1 MTKPKVVKIEKYPE
15 QLQIILAIKNSR
27 LELFNI
33 EDTDNGWAIILDTSE
48 VGESITLRFAKENI
62 DKILGEDLLTRYHI
76 VFDFL
81 ERDGETY
88 FYTLNFVIA
97 HPEIKPI
104 LIDKKLLK
112 II

>member
-81 ERDGETY
+81 KRDGETY

>member
-1 MTKPKVVKIEKYPE
+1 MTKPKIVKIEKYPE
-15 QLQIILAIKNSR
+15 QLQIIFTIKNSR

-48 VGESITLRFAKENI
+48 VGESITLRIAKKNI

>member
-1 MTKPKVVKIEKYPE
+1 MTKPKIVKIEKYPE
-15 QLQIILAIKNSR
+15 QLQIIFTIKNSR
-27 LELFNI
+27 LESFNI

-48 VGESITLRFAKENI
+48 VGESITLRIAKKNI

>member
-1 MTKPKVVKIEKYPE
+1 MTELKVVKIEKYPE

-48 VGESITLRFAKENI
+48 VGESITLRIAKENI